1 MGRALQSRLV
11 GEQQGGRCF
20 RPGFRWPRKGQPGVP
35 TPEKGAESRQVT
47 LDVVAVAT
55 VRGGMCLPP
64 GWGPGRAQETVGPG
78 VLILAQHPGASD
90 PAPLYLSVPVCR
102 VRESRGPRASP
113 HWVSGLRLC

>member
-11 GEQQGGRCF
+11 GEQQGGHCF

-55 VRGGMCLPP
+55 VRGGCACPQVGAP
-64 GWGPGRAQETVGPG
+64 G
-78 VLILAQHPGASD
+78 
-90 PAPLYLSVPVCR
+90 
-102 VRESRGPRASP
+102 
-113 HWVSGLRLC
+113 GLRRQWAQGF